1 MNARNDYT
9 GPALFSYGFRPFFLC
24 ATIFALLVIPAWW
37 MVWRGALD
45 LSGPFLPTDWHIHEM
60 VFGYGAAVVA
70 GFLFTAV
77 PNWTGR
83 LPTRGWPLVALLALW
98 LFGRGAVAGFAGLR
112 PVPVLLIDQL
122 FLLAVAAMIARE
134 ILAGKNWRN
143 LKVLVPVTFLW
154 LANIVFH
161 VEAMMQ
167 GAADFSRRLGIGL
180 LVFLIM
186 LIGGRIVPSFTRNWL
201 VQRGADRLPVPFK
214 RMDVASLLF
223 GVFALLA
230 WIIAPSDLICAVP
243 AAIAAILHLLRL
255 YRWRG
260 IRSWPSPLLF
270 MLHVAYAAVPVGF
283 AVISLSALGFAGM
296 AAGAHVFGIGAIGG
310 MTVAV
315 MMRATMGHTG
325 RPLAAGRALT
335 VAFGLVIAAAVFR
348 VAGPALSLGD
358 VDGVDLSAVLWTFG
372 FAVLAW
378 NIGPW
383 LAGPKLGRKKPTPT
397 PVRSERV
404 CVGAASPRS

>member
-186 LIGGRIVPSFTRNWL
+186 LIGGRIIPSFTRNWL
-201 VQRGADRLPVPFK
+201 AKQGAARMPVPFGK
-214 RMDVASLLF
+214 FDAVTLAF
-223 GVFALLA
+223 GAAALLA
-230 WIIAPSDLICAVP
+230 WTAAPWAAVSGALLLLAGLLH
-243 AAIAAILHLLRL
+243 AARL
-255 YRWRG
+255 ARWRG
-260 IRSWPSPLLF
+260 QAARAEPLLF
-270 MLHVAYAAVPVGF
+270 MLHAAYAMVPAGLLAAAAVPFG
-283 AVISLSALGFAGM
+283 LLEP
-296 AAGAHVFGIGAIGG
+296 AAAAHILGIGAVGG
-310 MTVAV
+310 MTLAV
-315 MMRATMGHTG
+315 MMRAAMGHSG
-325 RPLAAGRALT
+325 RPL
-335 VAFGLVIAAAVFR
+335 
-348 VAGPALSLGD
+348 VAGPALTAAFALVLGSAALRLAGAGTIAAGW
-358 VDGVDLSAVLWTFG
+358 DGISLSAVLWTAG
-372 FAVLAW
+372 FALMVLKV
-378 NIGPW
+378 GPW
-383 LAGPKLGRKKPTPT
+383 LVSPRLGPKKASGRPQAKNKP
-397 PVRSERV
+397 
-404 CVGAASPRS
+404 AARTAPLT